1 MIISE
6 IGESEDR
13 KGPMCPF
20 LGLRDDSTTA
30 LSFPS
35 SGNHCF
41 HAKPVLPVKL
51 EFQGTHCLSSNHT
64 NCEEF
69 IRRPD
74 TPLLPSLRYERSSSA
89 FRRRNTKSNQWLFL
103 LVIPVAALIIWLV
116 LSRGLIG
123 SGGSGT
129 VPGGI
134 YPPTSTNVG
143 LSTSPILPTQ
153 PQDTPTPTILLT
165 TAATLPVKIKSPTP
179 TDPSPHALETPIA
192 LDALGINLI
201 IHKVMEGESLPS
213 IASYYWTTPE
223 AIQAINYRLQLPL
236 TIGWFVVIPVNQ
248 TDVHTLPLFEP
259 FAVQADIITETFA
272 QQLSLD
278 PSVLKLYN
286 GLKDGEVIRKG
297 DWLFIP
303 HVPIATPVAT
313 PIDTP
318 IPTP

>member
-6 IGESEDR
+6 IEGSSDR

-20 LGLRDDSTTA
+20 LGLKDDSTTA

-74 TPLLPSLRYERSSSA
+74 TPLLPNLRYERSSS
-89 FRRRNTKSNQWLFL
+89 FRRRTAKAYRWFFL
-103 LVIPVAALIIWLV
+103 LVIPVAALIVWLV
-116 LSRGLIG
+116 LSRGQMG
-123 SGGSGT
+123 PGGSKP
-129 VPGGI
+129 VPGGKN
-134 YPPTSTNVG
+134 PATSTSVE
-143 LSTSPILPTQ
+143 LSSEPILPTQ
-153 PQDTPTPTILLT
+153 AQDTPTPTIAV
-165 TAATLPVKIKSPTP
+165 TATATIPSKLNSPTP
-179 TDPSPHALETPIA
+179 TNPPSHALETPIA

-201 IHKVMEGESLPS
+201 IHRVVEGESLPA

-223 AIQAINYRLQLPL
+223 AIQAINYHLQLPI
-236 TIGWFVVIPVNQ
+236 TIDWYVVIPVNQ

-259 FAVQADIITETFA
+259 YSVQADIVTETFA
-272 QQLSLD
+272 QQLSID

-286 GLKDGEVIRKG
+286 GLKDGEVIKKG
-297 DWLFIP
+297 EWLLIP
-303 HVPIATPVAT
+303 HVPVAT
-313 PIDTP
+313 PIASPVATQ
-318 IPTP
+318 

>member
-1 MIISE
+1 MMISE
-6 IGESEDR
+6 IEDSADR

-20 LGLRDDSTTA
+20 LGLKDDSTTA

-74 TPLLPSLRYERSSSA
+74 TPLLPGLRFERSST
-89 FRRRNTKSNQWLFL
+89 FRRRKARRWYFL
-103 LVIPVAALIIWLV
+103 LAILVVALIVWLV
-116 LSRGLIG
+116 LSRGLMG
-123 SGGSGT
+123 SGGSGN

-134 YPPTSTNVG
+134 NPATSTKVG
-143 LSTSPILPTQ
+143 LSTEPIFPTQ
-153 PQDTPTPTILLT
+153 AQDTPTPTIII
-165 TAATLPVKIKSPTP
+165 AATETLPVKIKSPTP
-179 TDPSPHALETPIA
+179 TNPPSHALETPIA
-192 LDALGINLI
+192 LDALGIQLI
-201 IHKVMEGESLPS
+201 IHRVVEGESLPA

-223 AIQAINYRLQLPL
+223 AIQAINYHLQLPL
-236 TIGWFVVIPVNQ
+236 TIHWYVVIPVNQ
-248 TDVHTLPLFEP
+248 TDVQTLPLFEP
-259 FAVQADIITETFA
+259 FAVQADIVAETFA
-272 QQLSLD
+272 QQFSID

-297 DWLFIP
+297 DWLLIP
-303 HVPIATPVAT
+303 HVPIATPIAT
-313 PIDTP
+313 PN
-318 IPTP
+318 PTP